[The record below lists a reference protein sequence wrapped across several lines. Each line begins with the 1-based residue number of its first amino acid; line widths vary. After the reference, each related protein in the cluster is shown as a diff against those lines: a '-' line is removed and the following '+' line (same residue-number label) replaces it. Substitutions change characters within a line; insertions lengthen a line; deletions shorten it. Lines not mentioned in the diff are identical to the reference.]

1 MIENALANIGVDD
14 FLLRALI
21 AGFGIALIA
30 GPLGCFVVWRRMA
43 YFGDT
48 MSHCGL
54 LGVAIGLFAGIDL
67 LFGVFFACATVAF
80 ILVFLQQVRGFAT
93 DTLLGILAH
102 SALSLGLV
110 AISFMPTVRVDLMSY
125 LFGDILAVSMNDIY
139 LIYAAAGV
147 SLVCLVTI
155 WNRLLALT
163 VHAGLA
169 AAEGIATK
177 SLHIIFMLLIAGL
190 VAAAMK
196 VVGIL
201 LITSLLII
209 PAAAAR
215 PFARSPEAMAIISV
229 IAGCLA
235 VAMGLSAS
243 LHFDTPSGPSIV
255 VACASLFCLSVIFS
269 AIRPAKSL

>member
-1 MIENALANIGVDD
+1 MIDD
-14 FLLRALI
+14 FLIRALL
-21 AGFGIALIA
+21 AGFGIALVA

-54 LGVAIGLFAGIDL
+54 LGVAIGLFAGINL
-67 LFGVFFACATVAF
+67 ILGVFIACVAVAF
-80 ILVFLQQVRGFAT
+80 LLVFLQQARGLAT

-110 AISFMPTVRVDLMSY
+110 VISFMPNVRVDLMSY
-125 LFGDILAVSMNDIY
+125 LFGDILAVSMMDLF
-139 LIYAAAGV
+139 LIYATAAA
-147 SLVCLVTI
+147 SMLCIFYI
-155 WNRLLALT
+155 WNKLLALS

-177 SLHIIFMLLIAGL
+177 SLHIVFMLLIAGL
-190 VAAAMK
+190 IAAAMK

-209 PAAAAR
+209 PAASAR
-215 PFARSPEAMAIISV
+215 PFARSPEAMAVISV
-229 IAGCLA
+229 LAGCLG
-235 VAMGLSAS
+235 VALGLLAS
-243 LHFDTPSGPSIV
+243 LELDTPSGPSIV
-255 VACASLFCLSVIFS
+255 VACASLFGLSVIIS
-269 AIRPAKSL
+269 AIRATKSV